1 MRKTPK
7 IGNIS
12 HQNPITLCFV
22 KTRSIASVIG
32 IISIV
37 TVFSACGGDKSTSIE
52 TLPLLVSETTVAIP
66 LESSTT
72 TLVTSSE
79 FYTVQ
84 QGDTLS
90 AIAAS
95 FGVAVADIVAANG
108 LPNADAIQ
116 AGQKLAIPGNGT
128 APSTTAVVTTTA
140 PAAGASTTMAP

>member
-1 MRKTPK
+1 
-7 IGNIS
+7 
-12 HQNPITLCFV
+12 V
-22 KTRSIASVIG
+22 KTRSIASFIG
-32 IISIV
+32 ILSIV
-37 TVFSACGGDKSTSIE
+37 TVFSACGGDKSTSVE

-66 LESSTT
+66 LESTT
-72 TLVTSSE
+72 TVVASSE

>member
-1 MRKTPK
+1 M
-7 IGNIS
+7 
-12 HQNPITLCFV
+12 

-108 LPNADAIQ
+108 LPNADAI
-116 AGQKLAIPGNGT
+116 
-128 APSTTAVVTTTA
+128 
-140 PAAGASTTMAP
+140 

>member
-1 MRKTPK
+1 
-7 IGNIS
+7 
-12 HQNPITLCFV
+12 V
-22 KTRSIASVIG
+22 KTRSIASFIG
-32 IISIV
+32 ILSIV
-37 TVFSACGGDKSTSIE
+37 TVFSACGGDKSTSVE

-66 LESSTT
+66 LESTT
-72 TLVTSSE
+72 TVAASSE

-128 APSTTAVVTTTA
+128 APSTTAVVTTTV

>member
-1 MRKTPK
+1 
-7 IGNIS
+7 
-12 HQNPITLCFV
+12 V
-22 KTRSIASVIG
+22 KTRSIASFVG
-32 IISIV
+32 ILSIV
-37 TVFSACGGDKSTSIE
+37 TVFSACGGDKSTSVE

-66 LESSTT
+66 LESTT
-72 TLVTSSE
+72 TVVASSE

-128 APSTTAVVTTTA
+128 APSTTAVVTTTV

>member
-1 MRKTPK
+1 MED
-7 IGNIS
+7 NS

-128 APSTTAVVTTTA
+128 APSTTAVVTTTV

>member
-1 MRKTPK
+1 M
-7 IGNIS
+7 
-12 HQNPITLCFV
+12 

-37 TVFSACGGDKSTSIE
+37 AVFSACGGDKSTSVE
-52 TLPLLVSETTVAIP
+52 TLPLLVSETTVGTP

-128 APSTTAVVTTTA
+128 APSTTAVVTTTV
-140 PAAGASTTMAP
+140 PVSGASTTMAP

>member
-1 MRKTPK
+1 M
-7 IGNIS
+7 
-12 HQNPITLCFV
+12 

-32 IISIV
+32 IIGIV
-37 TVFSACGGDKSTSIE
+37 TVFSACGGDKSTSID

-72 TLVTSSE
+72 TLVANPE

-128 APSTTAVVTTTA
+128 APSTTAVVTTTV

>member
-1 MRKTPK
+1 
-7 IGNIS
+7 
-12 HQNPITLCFV
+12 
-22 KTRSIASVIG
+22 
-32 IISIV
+32 
-37 TVFSACGGDKSTSIE
+37 
-52 TLPLLVSETTVAIP
+52 VSETTVAIP

>member
-1 MRKTPK
+1 MED
-7 IGNIS
+7 NS

-32 IISIV
+32 VISIV
-37 TVFSACGGDKSTSIE
+37 TVFSACGGDKSTSID

-72 TLVTSSE
+72 TLVANPE

-128 APSTTAVVTTTA
+128 APSTTAVVTTTV

>member
-1 MRKTPK
+1 
-7 IGNIS
+7 
-12 HQNPITLCFV
+12 V

-140 PAAGASTTMAP
+140 PATGASTTMAP

>member
-1 MRKTPK
+1 
-7 IGNIS
+7 
-12 HQNPITLCFV
+12 V

-37 TVFSACGGDKSTSIE
+37 TVFSACGGDKSTSID

-128 APSTTAVVTTTA
+128 APSTTAVVTTTV

>member
-1 MRKTPK
+1 
-7 IGNIS
+7 
-12 HQNPITLCFV
+12 V
-22 KTRSIASVIG
+22 KTRSIASFIG
-32 IISIV
+32 IVGIV
-37 TVFSACGGDKSTSIE
+37 TVFSACGGDKSTSVE

-66 LESSTT
+66 LETTT
-72 TLVTSSE
+72 TLSANPE
-79 FYTVQ
+79 YYTIQ

-116 AGQKLAIPGNGT
+116 AGQKLAIPSNGT
-128 APSTTAVVTTTA
+128 APSTTAVVTTTV